1 MPQDKNMTSL
11 QGQFLVAMPD
21 MSDSR
26 FVDSVIYMVAHS
38 EEGAMGL
45 MINQP
50 MPDMRFA
57 DILDELELGAE
68 EDRIKLPIAVR
79 DRQVLSGGPVERGR
93 GFVLH
98 SGDYQRR
105 GNSVHVTDNIYLTA
119 THDILKAIAF
129 GPAPSRSLFALGYCG
144 WAPGQLE
151 NEMLA
156 NGWLNVPHSEE
167 ILFGLPLEA
176 RYDAALGALGVNRAN
191 LSAASGSA

>member
-1 MPQDKNMTSL
+1 MTSL

-21 MSDSR
+21 MSDQR
-26 FVDSVIYMVAHS
+26 FTESVIYMVAHS
-38 EEGAMGL
+38 DEGAMGL
-45 MINQP
+45 MVNQP

-68 EDRIKLPIAVR
+68 EERIKLPMAVR

-98 SGDYQRR
+98 SGDYRRR
-105 GNSVHVTDNIYLTA
+105 GNSVPVTDAVYLTA

-129 GPAPSRSLFALGYCG
+129 GPSPSQSLFALGYCG

-156 NGWLNVPHSEE
+156 NGWLNVPHSDE

-191 LSAASGSA
+191 LSAAAGSA